1 MPFRKRRLSSAF
13 LMGAQEH
20 FPARRLILSLLL
32 RITTRRQRTNN
43 PTSTI
48 ILLRA
53 NQVEP
58 PRVWRRLQ
66 SLRRWS
72 HNEEVNEVLS
82 RSPRAC
88 RAHGVRGAPRIQLA
102 VGGNPGHCPKIG
114 CTTQRLCN
122 WVRRMNV
129 IPGSAT
135 GSARPRHGASRS
147 WSARFGNSSGST
159 RSYVW
164 QALFSPRRSS
174 TATGSREG
182 VHRRAQGPFRGR
194 ADLQS
199 PAGCPVDV
207 LAECRP
213 AEEPGPALP
222 ARTA

>member
-32 RITTRRQRTNN
+32 RITTRRHRTNN

-72 HNEEVNEVLS
+72 HDEEVNEVLS

-88 RAHGVRGAPRIQLA
+88 RTHGVRGAPRVQLA
-102 VGGNPGHCPKIG
+102 VCGYPGHCPKIG
-114 CTTQRLCN
+114 CTTQTLCN
-122 WVRRMNV
+122 WVRRHERD
-129 IPGSAT
+129 T
-135 GSARPRHGASRS
+135 GQRDGVSTAEARRIKELEREVRKLKRVNEILRLVGAFF
-147 WSARFGNSSGST
+147 A
-159 RSYVW
+159 
-164 QALFSPRRSS
+164 QAGS

-194 ADLQS
+194 ADLQG

-207 LAECRP
+207 LAACRP

-222 ARTA
+222 A

>member
-32 RITTRRQRTNN
+32 RITTRRHRTDN
-43 PTSTI
+43 PTPTI

-72 HNEEVNEVLS
+72 HDEEVNEVLS

-114 CTTQRLCN
+114 CTIYLLVGEHRVHISLRFDLLDHRHPHQSPGQNTIHRHQVAQPLGRVSSALQPDFSALKKLSMFQR
-122 WVRRMNV
+122 
-129 IPGSAT
+129 SAYQ
-135 GSARPRHGASRS
+135 
-147 WSARFGNSSGST
+147 SS
-159 RSYVW
+159 
-164 QALFSPRRSS
+164 FS
-174 TATGSREG
+174 TACCLEG
-182 VHRRAQGPFRGR
+182 TSKFP
-194 ADLQS
+194 S
-199 PAGCPVDV
+199 SS
-207 LAECRP
+207 ESRP
-213 AEEPGPALP
+213 AHSVV
-222 ARTA
+222 RFV